1 MEENKN
7 ALNDDEL
14 DEVNGGLILGQN
26 LVFKQSRSGN
36 GNSTSTKGQPSTK
49 ASNTLFVKSKT
60 NSSSTKNTDAGLITD
75 LTLRKSNSQTAVFP
89 NSNELMDC

>member
-60 NSSSTKNTDAGLITD
+60 NSSSIFALPALSAGLGSKPIGG
-75 LTLRKSNSQTAVFP
+75 
-89 NSNELMDC
+89 